1 MDSSIENE
9 DDSMSDAVISKRKSI
24 LIKLYASHFLSYW
37 NSRTFEFGAV
47 LFLAAIFPGT
57 LLYASIYALGRS
69 LAGTL
74 LSSRLGGYVDRSNRL
89 VAIRYSIV
97 WQRLPVAASCGLF
110 LLLLSF
116 RSSLTFWICFPA
128 AVILAGLEKLAAI
141 SNTIAVER
149 DWVIVVADATE
160 TERVTLNATVR
171 RIDLTCK
178 LLAPI
183 AVALI
188 DAYWTTAA
196 IWTVL
201 VINTGSAFVEY
212 ITIAQV
218 YTKIPEL
225 AFKQLSSGDEAEPD
239 QNSGVLMGSWITEN
253 IHPWKEYFLSSTFLA
268 SFSLSLLYLTVIST
282 GVHWQTYMLSLQ
294 FSGLSI
300 ALLRMAAVM
309 SELSATIFAPM
320 LMRHIGPIRSGLW
333 SINWQVVWLALA
345 IAAFLTITGYGK
357 VAATGL
363 TTGIIMSRMGLWGF
377 DLSVQSIVQES
388 VPAHVRAKFSSCEM
402 ALQNF
407 WEMLSF
413 AATIAFPRPDQ
424 FKYPA
429 VVSFCAV
436 FSSAACFAAFARKER
451 GHLIHLS
458 HCLGGEKDRYSRI
471 PDEEQVELMQ
481 SSASASPAE
490 SLENQQQ
497 EDM

>member
-1 MDSSIENE
+1 MDSTSENE
-9 DDSMSDAVISKRKSI
+9 DESLPITVISRRKSI
-24 LIKLYASHFLSYW
+24 LIRLYASHFLSYW

-47 LFLAAIFPGT
+47 LFLAAIFPST
-57 LLYASIYALGRS
+57 LFYASIYALGRS

-74 LSSRLGGYVDRSNRL
+74 LSSRVGSYVDRSNRL
-89 VAIRYSIV
+89 VAIRHSII

-110 LLLLSF
+110 LLLLSL
-116 RSSLTFWICFPA
+116 RGSLVFWICFPA
-128 AVILAGLEKLAAI
+128 VVILAGLEKLAAI
-141 SNTIAVER
+141 GNTIAIER
-149 DWVIVVADATE
+149 DWVIVVADAMG
-160 TERVTLNATVR
+160 TERAALNATVR

-188 DAYWTTAA
+188 DAYWTTTA
-196 IWTVL
+196 IWAVL
-201 VINTGSAFVEY
+201 VLNTVSAFVEY
-212 ITIAQV
+212 VAIAQV
-218 YTKIPEL
+218 YSKIPEL
-225 AFKQLSSGDEAEPD
+225 ALKQLSSGDEAEPD
-239 QNSGVLMGSWITEN
+239 HNSRALRGSSITEN

-268 SFSLSLLYLTVIST
+268 SFSLSLLYLTVINT

-294 FSGLSI
+294 FSGLSV
-300 ALLRMAAVM
+300 ALLRMAAVI

-333 SINWQVVWLALA
+333 SVNWQVVWLALA
-345 IAAFLTITGYGK
+345 VAAFLTITGNGK

-377 DLSVQSIVQES
+377 DLSVQFIVQES
-388 VPAHVRAKFSSCEM
+388 VPADVRAKFSSCEM

-413 AATIAFPRPDQ
+413 ATTIVFPRPDQ

-436 FSSAACFAAFARKER
+436 SISAACFAAFARKER

-458 HCLGGEKDRYSRI
+458 HCLGGEKHTYSRI
-471 PDEEQVELMQ
+471 SDEEQVELIQ
-481 SSASASPAE
+481 SSASASRAE
-490 SLENQQQ
+490 SLENQEQ
-497 EDM
+497 E